1 MNKTFSLTHSYSFVK
16 SRYSIKDLEQL
27 SGIKAHTIR
36 AWEQR
41 HKLITPKRT
50 STNIRY
56 YSDDDLIVILNVSI
70 LMEHDWKIGQVAK
83 LSSEEIAKEAH
94 DCNPYEG
101 NYTYELNELKLST
114 LNFDIER
121 FEAIMDQCV
130 EKHGIHDTFQKV
142 IGDYIQELGK
152 LWLSG
157 SVSISQEHFMSS
169 MIRQKL
175 YAALDTLEAKNDGKT
190 FALFLPANELHEIG
204 LLYLA
209 YVLKE
214 RGDKVY
220 YLGQSLPKE
229 YLTDLLDNQSIDA
242 LVSVF
247 TTNPDFEY
255 LPEYLQDLDD
265 LIRDRSVQVHLT
277 GYQFNDF
284 SKERIGD
291 NIHIYKTLKD
301 LSEAI

>member
-1 MNKTFSLTHSYSFVK
+1 MK

-50 STNIRY
+50 STNIRF
-56 YSDDDLIVILNVSI
+56 YSDDDLRVILNVSI
-70 LMEHDWKIGQVAK
+70 LLEHDWKIGQIAK
-83 LSSEEIAKEAH
+83 LTPEEIAKSALEA
-94 DCNPYEG
+94 DPYEG
-101 NYTYELNELKLST
+101 NYAFELNELKLST

-121 FEAIMDQCV
+121 FETIMSTCID
-130 EKHGIHDTFQKV
+130 KHGIHDTFQKV

-175 YAALDTLEAKNDGKT
+175 YSALDELSVGDSEKT

-214 RGDKVY
+214 RGERVI

-229 YLTDLLDNQSIDA
+229 YLTDLLDNQKVDA
-242 LVSVF
+242 LISVF
-247 TTNPDFEY
+247 TTNPDVEY
-255 LPEYLQDLDD
+255 LPEYLRDLDD
-265 LIRDRSVQVHLT
+265 LIHDRGVEVHLT

-284 SKERIGD
+284 SENKFGG
-291 NIHIYKTLKD
+291 NIHIYNTLKD
-301 LSEAI
+301 LTAHI

>member
-1 MNKTFSLTHSYSFVK
+1 MK

-50 STNIRY
+50 STNIRF
-56 YSDDDLIVILNVSI
+56 YSDDDLRVILNVSI
-70 LMEHDWKIGQVAK
+70 LLEHDWKIGQIAK
-83 LSSEEIAKEAH
+83 LAPEEIAKSALEA
-94 DCNPYEG
+94 DPYEG
-101 NYTYELNELKLST
+101 NYAYELNELKLST

-121 FEAIMDQCV
+121 FETIMSTCID
-130 EKHGIHDTFQKV
+130 KHGIHDTFQKV

-175 YAALDTLEAKNDGKT
+175 FSALNELDAVDSGKT

-214 RGDKVY
+214 RGERVI

-229 YLTDLLDNQSIDA
+229 YLTDLLDNQKVDA
-242 LVSVF
+242 LISVF
-247 TTNPDFEY
+247 TTNPDVEY
-255 LPEYLQDLDD
+255 LPEYLRDLDD
-265 LIRDRSVQVHLT
+265 LIHDRGIQVHLT

-284 SKERIGD
+284 SENTFGD
-291 NIHIYKTLKD
+291 NIHIYSTLKD
-301 LSEAI
+301 LTAHI

>member
-1 MNKTFSLTHSYSFVK
+1 VK

-50 STNIRY
+50 STNIRF
-56 YSDDDLIVILNVSI
+56 YSDDDLRVILNVSI
-70 LMEHDWKIGQVAK
+70 LLEHDWKIGQIAK
-83 LSSEEIAKEAH
+83 LTPEEIAKSALEA
-94 DCNPYEG
+94 NPYEG
-101 NYTYELNELKLST
+101 NYAYELNELKLST

-121 FEAIMDQCV
+121 FETIMSTCID
-130 EKHGIHDTFQKV
+130 KHGIHDTFQKV

-175 YAALDTLEAKNDGKT
+175 YSALNELDAEDNGKT

-214 RGDKVY
+214 RGERVI

-229 YLTDLLDNQSIDA
+229 YLTDLLDNQKVDA
-242 LVSVF
+242 LISVF
-247 TTNPDFEY
+247 TTNPDVEY
-255 LPEYLQDLDD
+255 LPEYLRDLDD
-265 LIRDRSVQVHLT
+265 LIHDRGIQVHLT

-284 SKERIGD
+284 SENIFGD
-291 NIHIYKTLKD
+291 NIHIYSTLKD
-301 LSEAI
+301 LTAHI

>member
-1 MNKTFSLTHSYSFVK
+1 M
-16 SRYSIKDLEQL
+16 

-41 HKLITPKRT
+41 HKLIAPKRT

-56 YSDDDLIVILNVSI
+56 YSDDDLRVILNVSI
-70 LMEHDWKIGQVAK
+70 LLEHEWKIGKIAK
-83 LSSEEIAKEAH
+83 LNAEQIANKALEC
-94 DCNPYEG
+94 DPYEG
-101 NYTYELNELKLST
+101 IYTYELNELKLST

-121 FEAIMDQCV
+121 FEAIMAHCI

-175 YAALDTLEAKNDGKT
+175 YAALDELSATDKGKT
-190 FALFLPANELHEIG
+190 YALFLPANELHEIG

-214 RGDKVY
+214 RGDKVF

-229 YLTDLLDNQSIDA
+229 YLTDLLDNHKVDA
-242 LVSVF
+242 LISVF
-247 TTNPDFEY
+247 TTNPDIDY

-265 LIRDRSVQVHLT
+265 LISERSVKVHLT
-277 GYQFNDF
+277 GYQFTNYNQNSF
-284 SKERIGD
+284 GS
-291 NIHIYKTLKD
+291 NIFIYKTLKE
-301 LSEAI
+301 LTERI

>member
-1 MNKTFSLTHSYSFVK
+1 MK
-16 SRYSIKDLEQL
+16 SRYSIKDLEML

-50 STNIRY
+50 VTNIRY
-56 YSDDDLIVILNVSI
+56 YGDDDLRVILNVSI
-70 LMEHDWKIGQVAK
+70 LLEHEWKIGQIAK
-83 LSSEEIAKEAH
+83 LSADDIAEEALKAV
-94 DCNPYEG
+94 PYVG
-101 NYTYELNELKLST
+101 KYTYELNELKIST

-121 FEAIMDQCV
+121 FESIMAKCIA
-130 EKHGIHDTFQKV
+130 EHGIHDTFQKV
-142 IGDYIQELGK
+142 IGDYIEELGK

-175 YAALDTLEAKNDGKT
+175 YSAIDELPSGQGEKT

-214 RGDKVY
+214 RGDRVI

-229 YLTDLLDNQSIDA
+229 YLTDLLDNQDIDA

-247 TTNPDFEY
+247 TTNPDSEY
-255 LPEYLQDLDD
+255 IPEYLEDLTGIIDKRN
-265 LIRDRSVQVHLT
+265 IKVHLT
-277 GYQFNDF
+277 GYQFASAKINNVH
-284 SKERIGD
+284 D
-291 NIHIYKTLKD
+291 NILIYSTLKD
-301 LSEAI
+301 LSDHI